1 MQKNTKTLS
10 TVALVITS
18 CVLAL
23 TLAEISAYWWVSNQ
37 KSQAKENCPNF
48 SLGAF
53 ANSRGISQDKSYYE
67 PDSVINHCSNEFNYN
82 YHIDKNGLRNH
93 QNYQNNPKVLAIGDS
108 FTFGFGVEDEEAFPA
123 LIGAYNA
130 GMWGNPFDIQYKS
143 FLRNVELFNP
153 NVVIWG
159 LYAPHI
165 ITMMDGSWNKNCPGD
180 MNLNIDSAI
189 VMQILNWLPF
199 QKIFES
205 SLGELIFKSLN
216 IWKVGLE
223 KDNLILRRN
232 CYETKEVLLFDKNIG
247 STLYT
252 NDKKVNKTYKTELS
266 KVLNKME
273 FYFRDAK
280 LVADQKG
287 IKIIFLFIPSRLYLQ
302 INDGDN
308 NLQDRY
314 ENGLISAEYPRHIVE
329 NTIINAGF
337 DSSSILDL
345 SIPFLAE
352 PDWRN
357 KYFKVDAHWNKEGHE
372 FVAKEILTF
381 LNNLSEM
388 K

>member
-1 MQKNTKTLS
+1 ML
-10 TVALVITS
+10 
-18 CVLAL
+18 
-23 TLAEISAYWWVSNQ
+23 
-37 KSQAKENCPNF
+37 
-48 SLGAF
+48 
-53 ANSRGISQDKSYYE
+53 
-67 PDSVINHCSNEFNYN
+67 
-82 YHIDKNGLRNH
+82 
-93 QNYQNNPKVLAIGDS
+93 
-108 FTFGFGVEDEEAFPA
+108 
-123 LIGAYNA
+123 
-130 GMWGNPFDIQYKS
+130 
-143 FLRNVELFNP
+143 
-153 NVVIWG
+153 
-159 LYAPHI
+159 
-165 ITMMDGSWNKNCPGD
+165 
-180 MNLNIDSAI
+180 
-189 VMQILNWLPF
+189 ILNWLSF

-205 SLGELIFKSLN
+205 SLGDLIFKSLN

>member
-1 MQKNTKTLS
+1 MQKNAKILS
-10 TVALVITS
+10 KAALIITS

-37 KSQAKENCPNF
+37 KSQAQENCPNY
-48 SLGAF
+48 SVGAF
-53 ANSRGISQDKSYYE
+53 GNSRGISLDKAYYE
-67 PDSVINHCSNEFNYN
+67 PDSVVNHCSNEFNYD

-93 QNYQNNPKVLAIGDS
+93 QNYQNKPKVLAIGDS
-108 FTFGFGVEDEEAFPA
+108 FTFGFGVEDEAAFPA

-159 LYAPHI
+159 IYAPHI
-165 ITMMDGSWNKNCPGD
+165 ITMMDGSWNKYCPGD
-180 MNLNIDSAI
+180 MSFNIDSSI

-199 QKIFES
+199 QKVFES
-205 SLGELIFKSLN
+205 SLGELIFKSFN

-223 KDNLILRRN
+223 KDSLVVRRN
-232 CYETKEVLLFDKNIG
+232 CYETKEALLFDKNIG
-247 STLYT
+247 STRYT

-280 LVADQKG
+280 RVADQKG
-287 IKIIFLFIPSRLYLQ
+287 IKIVFLFIPSRLYLQ
-302 INDGDN
+302 VNDGDN
-308 NLQDRY
+308 KLQGKY
-314 ENGLISAEYPRHIVE
+314 ENGLMSPEYPRRIVE
-329 NTIINAGF
+329 NIIINAGF

-345 SIPFLAE
+345 STPLLAE

-357 KYFKVDAHWNKEGHE
+357 KYFKVDAHWNREGHE
-372 FVAKEILTF
+372 FVAKKILTF
-381 LNNLSEM
+381 LNNSFEI